1 MVGEQDETPMEG
13 YGLTDT
19 DMRGATRTNRV
30 RGNPMRGPP
39 LDPTMSPQQKEKYL
53 SGSESPQE
61 KRDRVNLLLQ
71 ALKRI
76 NPDTMLR
83 MDIEKADGGDPF
95 SKAWITLKMGG
106 PMRQLDANPADPQ
119 RDMAMQ
125 NDMESF
131 YDEAHKEVDDH
142 HKKRQG
148 KRKKL
153 DEMAHRNDKK
163 KVDDWYR
170 DNHPEWFK
178 TFDKE

>member
-13 YGLTDT
+13 YGLSDT
-19 DMRGATRTNRV
+19 DMRGATRTNKV
-30 RGNPMRGPP
+30 RGNPMRGRPI
-39 LDPTMSPQQKEKYL
+39 DPTMSPQQKEKYL
-53 SGSESPQE
+53 SGNESEQE

-83 MDIEKADGGDPF
+83 MDIEKADSGDPF
-95 SKAWITLKMGG
+95 SKAWVTLKMGG
-106 PMRQLDANPADPQ
+106 PMRQLESNPADPQ

-131 YDEAHKEVDDH
+131 YDEAHKEVDNH

-163 KVDDWYR
+163 KVDDWYQQ
-170 DNHPEWFK
+170 NHPEWFK